1 MNSYKNKEVIDYKNL
16 RARKKKKKKNVEL
29 TLIFPNEMSIYE
41 CHKICDLIEVDMAS
55 KFGDIS
61 ASIHLE
67 PECID
72 AVSN

>member
-1 MNSYKNKEVIDYKNL
+1 
-16 RARKKKKKKNVEL
+16 
-29 TLIFPNEMSIYE
+29 MSIYD